1 MQWIPNHRLIHGVL
15 LSIFILT
22 MNVKGLAMQTTPCNG
37 QRAVNPAHQAFN
49 LNLAHQAVFS
59 VPDAANVRIACVE
72 GTIWITL
79 DNDPRDIVLEACG
92 VFTTSEHRRAIIY
105 AMKPSQITL
114 AAAAPAKQ
122 SRRAPSLR
130 LEMVTA

>member
-1 MQWIPNHRLIHGVL
+1 
-15 LSIFILT
+15 
-22 MNVKGLAMQTTPCNG
+22 MQTTPSSG
-37 QRAVNPAHQAFN
+37 QRAANPARQAFN
-49 LNLAHQAVFS
+49 LNLAHHAAFS

-72 GTIWITL
+72 GTVWITL

-92 VFTTSEHRRAIIY
+92 VFTTPEHRRAIIY

-114 AAAAPAKQ
+114 ATAVPA
-122 SRRAPSLR
+122 RRSSGATPLR